1 MQTDAIQQPS
11 IRASFDRETSNPAIS
26 KEVWEFCMTDISRS
40 KQRRFFV
47 LINNLL

>member
-1 MQTDAIQQPS
+1 MQTDAIQEPS
-11 IRASFDRETSNPAIS
+11 IRTSFERETSNPAIS
-26 KEVWEFCMTDISRS
+26 KKVWEFCTTDINRS